1 MALPT
6 DPMIASATPIRA
18 IALQAPD
25 LCPWCLG
32 AGQYLDPL
40 DCDVG
45 HAYLP
50 VVCECCGGR
59 GRKAA

>member
-6 DPMIASATPIRA
+6 DPMLASATRA
-18 IALQAPD
+18 RVTAIQAND
-25 LCPWCLG
+25 LCSWCLG
-32 AGQYLDPL
+32 TGQYLDPL

-50 VVCECCGGR
+50 VVCECCNGQGR
-59 GRKAA
+59 RAA